1 LYDRLEATEATRAL
15 DINVV
20 VNAVVVVVVCA
31 L

>member
-1 LYDRLEATEATRAL
+1 LYDRLEATEAPRAL

>member
-1 LYDRLEATEATRAL
+1 LYDRLEAKEATRAL